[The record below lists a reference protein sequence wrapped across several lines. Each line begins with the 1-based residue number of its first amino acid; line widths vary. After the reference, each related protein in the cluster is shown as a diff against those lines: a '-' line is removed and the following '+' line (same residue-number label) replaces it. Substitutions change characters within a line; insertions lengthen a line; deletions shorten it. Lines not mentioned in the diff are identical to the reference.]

1 MKTTIDGAGRVVIP
15 KSLRDRLRLVGGS
28 ALEIEE
34 VDGVIE
40 VRPVP
45 GVVRVVTTPDGPVA
59 VADTAGSALDDATV
73 RDVLDQL
80 RR

>member
-1 MKTTIDGAGRVVIP
+1 
-15 KSLRDRLRLVGGS
+15 
-28 ALEIEE
+28 
-34 VDGVIE
+34 
-40 VRPVP
+40 
-45 GVVRVVTTPDGPVA
+45 VA